1 MKRLPDARSALPRR
15 GGSGKDGAIRTSSRK
30 RTVVGGLLLSAA
42 LLFGV
47 VGSGV
52 TTAGAAGAPPTVANA
67 TVSAI
72 GTTAAMLS
80 GSLDPDGADTQA
92 WFEYGLTPA
101 FGSLTPAQDVG
112 SGIAP
117 VTISASLSGL
127 APGTTYYVRLDAQ
140 NANGTADGP
149 VSPLTTSGQTP
160 PPPTSPPL
168 PPPTSP
174 LPPIKGSP
182 PTTSPPATG
191 GRLTMMKVRDNRV
204 GAALTAVSCPV
215 ASACWAVGGIESRS
229 FSSGHLAIDRY
240 QAGSWV
246 SVPAPALPGSGL
258 SGIDCT
264 STASCWAVG
273 AVEVAGGSY
282 PIALHYNGRTWA
294 TVPIPTPPGTFAA
307 NYLSAV
313 DCTST
318 ASCWAV
324 GGIDGATSKGAPLV
338 EHWNGLRWSVEPSP
352 NPSNDS
358 LLSAVSCSSS
368 NSCWAVGVADDAS
381 SIAGVA
387 KPLLVHW
394 NGQSWSRAAV
404 AAPADAGPL
413 SSVSCRWV
421 TACFAVNSSVLF
433 RLSGGVWRSGFSP
446 GAIDAVSCSTP
457 SRCWGV
463 GSEGAEYWNG
473 TRWLRATVPNP
484 PPSQVWMLN
493 AITCGTGPACVAV
506 GTRIPAPIRTGIYSS
521 RVLAEKTSAP

>member
-1 MKRLPDARSALPRR
+1 MK
-15 GGSGKDGAIRTSSRK
+15 TSSRK
-30 RTVVGGLLLSAA
+30 ISVAGGLLLSAA
-42 LLFGV
+42 LLLGV

-52 TTAGAAGAPPTVANA
+52 TIAGAVGAPPTVTNTNV

-72 GTTAAMLS
+72 GTTTAMLS
-80 GSLDPDGADTQA
+80 GSLNPDGTDTQA
-92 WFEYGLTPA
+92 WFEYGLTSA

-112 SGIAP
+112 SGIAS

-127 APGTTYYVRLDAQ
+127 APGATYYIRLDAQ
-140 NANGTADGP
+140 NPNGTADGP
-149 VSPLTTSGQTP
+149 VSSFITSGQAP
-160 PPPTSPPL
+160 PPPTL
-168 PPPTSP
+168 PPPT
-174 LPPIKGSP
+174 PPPTTSLSTKGSS
-182 PTTSPPATG
+182 PTTSPPAPG
-191 GRLTMMKVRDNRV
+191 GRLTRMRVRDDRV

-229 FSSGHLAIDRY
+229 FSSGHLVIDRY
-240 QAGSWV
+240 RAGSWV
-246 SVPAPALPGSGL
+246 SAPAPAPPGSGL

-264 STASCWAVG
+264 SAASCWAVG
-273 AVEVAGGSY
+273 AVEVARGSY

-294 TVPIPTPPGTFAA
+294 AVPIPTPPGTFAA

-368 NSCWAVGVADDAS
+368 SSCWAVGVADDVS
-381 SIAGVA
+381 SIGM

-394 NGQSWSRAAV
+394 NGQAWSRAVV
-404 AAPADAGPL
+404 AAPADSGQL
-413 SSVSCRWV
+413 LSVSCRWV
-421 TACFAVNSSVLF
+421 TACFAVSDTVLF

-473 TRWLRATVPNP
+473 TRWLRATVPKP